1 MIAMLLLLIVI
12 GVGLS
17 FVPMDDSIRKIIIAV
32 IAVVVLVMLIKYLAP
47 GALSF

>member
-1 MIAMLLLLIVI
+1 MIAMLLILIVI

-47 GALSF
+47 GAFNI

>member
-1 MIAMLLLLIVI
+1 MIAMLLILIVI